1 MSIVSLALFKAH
13 IGHDE
18 VIESGALGNL
28 ASGTDELL
36 QHYIDAAEA
45 RAARLLGKPLSDFD
59 PLPAD
64 IKQAI
69 LLLAAHNFENREP
82 FLIGVSGMEIPNSVI
97 DHLRPY
103 RIEVTGRVIE

>member
-1 MSIVSLALFKAH
+1 MSIVTLSLFKAH

-36 QHYIDAAEA
+36 QHFIDAAEERVIA
-45 RAARLLGKPLSDFD
+45 LLGRPLSDFTVI
-59 PLPAD
+59 PASV
-64 IKQAI
+64 KQAV
-69 LLLAAHNFENREP
+69 LLLAAHSFENREP
-82 FLIGVSGMEIPNSVI
+82 FLIGVSGSEIPNSVV
-97 DHLRPY
+97 DYLRPY